1 MPPQTVTACHTCVTP
16 QPFDLLVRTP
26 SALTGVSCTYKMTPM
41 VKTQVYLRDEELEAL
56 HDVAERSGRSIADLV
71 REAVRRVWLRPDTQG
86 PVALWD
92 GAPAHTSVEH
102 DHIYDEP

>member
-1 MPPQTVTACHTCVTP
+1 
-16 QPFDLLVRTP
+16 
-26 SALTGVSCTYKMTPM
+26 M

-56 HDVAERSGRSIADLV
+56 HGVAARSGRSVADLV
-71 REAVRRVWLRPDTQG
+71 REAVRRVWLRPATAG

-92 GAPAHTSVEH
+92 GPSARSSVDH